1 MNNKM
6 TNSNNA
12 MSNGVSKIKT
22 TYRLPSD
29 LKMKM
34 LQAVEK
40 SYGKKKKSQW
50 INEAINYL
58 ISNDIGLASVGL
70 GEHYEIQDKSDVLLL
85 DEKTLQALEAAMT
98 IVRRQ
103 DPLYE
108 GVQSSIIRAAIRNRL
123 DQNEIDGSN

>member
-1 MNNKM
+1 M
-6 TNSNNA
+6 TNSNHSI
-12 MSNGVSKIKT
+12 SNGVSKIKT

-29 LKMKM
+29 LKIKM

-50 INEAINYL
+50 INEAINNLVKY
-58 ISNDIGLASVGL
+58 DIGLASVGL
-70 GEHYEIQDKSDVLLL
+70 GEHYESQDKSDVLLL
-85 DEKTLQALEAAMT
+85 DEKTFQALETAMM

-123 DQNEIDGSN
+123 DQNEFDDSN

>member
-1 MNNKM
+1 
-6 TNSNNA
+6 

-29 LKMKM
+29 LKIKM

-50 INEAINYL
+50 INEAINNLVKY
-58 ISNDIGLASVGL
+58 DIGLASVGL
-70 GEHYEIQDKSDVLLL
+70 GEHYESQDKSDVLLL
-85 DEKTLQALEAAMT
+85 DEKTFQALEAAMT
-98 IVRRQ
+98 IIRRQ

-123 DQNEIDGSN
+123 DQNEFDDSN

>member
-1 MNNKM
+1 MA
-6 TNSNNA
+6 NSNNA
-12 MSNGVSKIKT
+12 ISNGRAKIKT

-29 LKMKM
+29 LKLKM

-40 SYGKKKKSQW
+40 SYGKKKKSLW
-50 INEAINYL
+50 INEAINSL
-58 ISNDIGLASVGL
+58 VSNDAGLASVGL
-70 GEHYEIQDKSDVLLL
+70 GEHYEIHDKSDVLLL
-85 DEKTLQALEAAMT
+85 DEKTFHTLETAMT

-123 DQNEIDGSN
+123 DQNEIDSKK

>member
-1 MNNKM
+1 
-6 TNSNNA
+6 

-29 LKMKM
+29 LKVKM

-50 INEAINYL
+50 INEAINNLVKY
-58 ISNDIGLASVGL
+58 DIGLASVGL
-70 GEHYEIQDKSDVLLL
+70 GEHYECQDKSDVLLL
-85 DEKTLQALEAAMT
+85 DEKTFQALETAMT

-123 DQNEIDGSN
+123 DQYELDDSN

>member
-1 MNNKM
+1 M
-6 TNSNNA
+6 TNSNHS

-29 LKMKM
+29 LKIKM

-50 INEAINYL
+50 INEAINNLVKY
-58 ISNDIGLASVGL
+58 DIGLASVGL
-70 GEHYEIQDKSDVLLL
+70 GEHYESQDKSDVLLL
-85 DEKTLQALEAAMT
+85 DEKTFQALEAAMT

-123 DQNEIDGSN
+123 DQNEFDDSN

>member
-1 MNNKM
+1 M
-6 TNSNNA
+6 TNSNHS

-29 LKMKM
+29 LKIKM

-50 INEAINYL
+50 INEAITNLVKY
-58 ISNDIGLASVGL
+58 DIGLASVGL
-70 GEHYEIQDKSDVLLL
+70 GEHYESQDKSDVLLL
-85 DEKTLQALEAAMT
+85 DEKTFQALEAAMT

-103 DPLYE
+103 DPLYG

-123 DQNEIDGSN
+123 DQNEFDDSN

>member
-1 MNNKM
+1 M
-6 TNSNNA
+6 TNSNHS

-29 LKMKM
+29 LKIKM

-50 INEAINYL
+50 INEAINNLVKY
-58 ISNDIGLASVGL
+58 DIGLASVGL
-70 GEHYEIQDKSDVLLL
+70 GEHYESQDKSDVLLL
-85 DEKTLQALEAAMT
+85 DEKTFQALEAAMT
-98 IVRRQ
+98 IVRRH

-123 DQNEIDGSN
+123 DQNEFDNSN

>member
-1 MNNKM
+1 M
-6 TNSNNA
+6 TNSNHS

-29 LKMKM
+29 LKIKM

-50 INEAINYL
+50 INEAINNLVKY
-58 ISNDIGLASVGL
+58 DIGLASVGL
-70 GEHYEIQDKSDVLLL
+70 GEHYESQDKSDVLLL
-85 DEKTLQALEAAMT
+85 DEKTFQALEAAMT

-103 DPLYE
+103 DPLYG

-123 DQNEIDGSN
+123 DQNEFDNRN

>member
-1 MNNKM
+1 M
-6 TNSNNA
+6 TNSNHSI
-12 MSNGVSKIKT
+12 SNGVSKIKT

-29 LKMKM
+29 LKIKM

-50 INEAINYL
+50 INEAINNLVKY
-58 ISNDIGLASVGL
+58 DIGLASVGL
-70 GEHYEIQDKSDVLLL
+70 GEHYESQDKSDVLLL
-85 DEKTLQALEAAMT
+85 DEKTFQALETAMT

-123 DQNEIDGSN
+123 DQNEFDDSN

>member
-1 MNNKM
+1 M
-6 TNSNNA
+6 TNSNHSI
-12 MSNGVSKIKT
+12 SNGVSKIKT

-29 LKMKM
+29 LKIKM

-50 INEAINYL
+50 INEAINNLVKY
-58 ISNDIGLASVGL
+58 DIGLASVGL
-70 GEHYEIQDKSDVLLL
+70 GEHYESQDKSDVLLL
-85 DEKTLQALEAAMT
+85 DEKTFQALEAAMT
-98 IVRRQ
+98 IIRRQ

-123 DQNEIDGSN
+123 DQNEFDDSN